1 MPGIM
6 ELQGQCLLAP
16 LTTLGLGGR
25 AEYFIDISTLEEL
38 RDLYQEAQKRSLS
51 LTILGGG
58 SNALIPDDGVEGIV
72 FRYGGSHLQCIEAQ
86 SDAVIVD
93 VGAGYEWDALV
104 AWAVNEGLW
113 GLECLSGIPGWV
125 GAAPIQNI
133 GAYGVE
139 LADVLRSI
147 EVFDMSD
154 GSVQRLEC
162 QELGLGYRDSHLK
175 RHWRGRFVVLSIR
188 LELSRNGVP
197 NLSYRDLQVLNE
209 SPRTPTL
216 LEIRERVLNV
226 RAQKSMLARV
236 DDPDAQSLGSFFV
249 NPVLGQQE
257 LESVKK
263 ICSQRNLGPLPFHAF
278 GDSWKVPAAWLIEKA
293 GFARGTVFGGVGISR
308 KHSLALINR
317 GDGSTAELLALA
329 ERIKDT
335 CREIFGVELEREP
348 QPLTRLELS

>member
-25 AEYFIDISTLEEL
+25 AEYFIDISTLEEP
-38 RDLYQEAQKRSLS
+38 EASTKKPRNEASS

-72 FRYGGSHLQCIEAQ
+72 FRYGGSHLQCGEAQ

-113 GLECLSGIPGWV
+113 GLECLSGILAGLL
-125 GAAPIQNI
+125 ATPIQNI

-162 QELGLGYRDSHLK
+162 EELGLGYRDSHLK

-188 LELSRNGVP
+188 
-197 NLSYRDLQVLNE
+197 
-209 SPRTPTL
+209 
-216 LEIRERVLNV
+216 
-226 RAQKSMLARV
+226 
-236 DDPDAQSLGSFFV
+236 QS
-249 NPVLGQQE
+249 
-257 LESVKK
+257 
-263 ICSQRNLGPLPFHAF
+263 SQGMA
-278 GDSWKVPAAWLIEKA
+278 SLI
-293 GFARGTVFGGVGISR
+293 
-308 KHSLALINR
+308 
-317 GDGSTAELLALA
+317 
-329 ERIKDT
+329 
-335 CREIFGVELEREP
+335 
-348 QPLTRLELS
+348 

>member
-1 MPGIM
+1 M
-6 ELQGQCLLAP
+6 
-16 LTTLGLGGR
+16 
-25 AEYFIDISTLEEL
+25 
-38 RDLYQEAQKRSLS
+38 
-51 LTILGGG
+51 
-58 SNALIPDDGVEGIV
+58 
-72 FRYGGSHLQCIEAQ
+72 
-86 SDAVIVD
+86 
-93 VGAGYEWDALV
+93 
-104 AWAVNEGLW
+104 
-113 GLECLSGIPGWV
+113 
-125 GAAPIQNI
+125 
-133 GAYGVE
+133 E

-162 QELGLGYRDSHLK
+162 EELGLGYRDSHLK

-263 ICSQRNLGPLPFHAF
+263 FALSVISVLCLFMPLVTLGKYL
-278 GDSWKVPAAWLIEKA
+278 L
-293 GFARGTVFGGVGISR
+293 RGLLRKRDLRAVRFFGGVGISR
-308 KHSLALINR
+308 KHSLALINH